1 MVQITSAVF
10 FAALVASPSLAAPVF
25 HLGRLFDFPRIGHA
39 GHLNQLHRHLEAA
52 QQAQSAN
59 GYVQEYTTPSG
70 VHVMQYF
77 PPTHFEV
84 SVFGTPHDGTVQWD
98 VPQTT
103 TPPIHNPAPVEGTEG
118 GAPVEDGEPVEGDED
133 SHQPTEGATEGHGDT
148 EASAEGGEE
157 VEEHPENENGEK
169 HEQGERKAKK
179 AKHEHPNPR
188 DLDFFD
194 ELW

>member
-1 MVQITSAVF
+1 MVQITSVVF
-10 FAALVASPSLAAPVF
+10 FTALAVSPSLAAPIF
-25 HLGRLFDFPRIGHA
+25 HLGMGRLLDFPRIGHA

-103 TPPIHNPAPVEGTEG
+103 TPPIHNPAPVEGTEDG
-118 GAPVEDGEPVEGDED
+118 EPVDGGEPVEGDEGD
-133 SHQPTEGATEGHGDT
+133 HHPTEGATEGHGGT
-148 EASAEGGEE
+148 EAGAEGGEH
-157 VEEHPENENGEK
+157 VEEHPENETEEN
-169 HEQGERKAKK
+169 HEQGKRK

-188 DLDFFD
+188 DVEFFD